1 MEPNFKQ
8 QPVAADAD
16 PRSPLTCFVCKK
28 QMAEN
33 RWYCRL
39 TQILTENSE
48 SHAAKIL
55 LCSPACA
62 SRHFAVSE
70 AEPTLNTQPKMKIL

>member
-1 MEPNFKQ
+1 MEPNFK

-39 TQILTENSE
+39 TQKVTEISE
-48 SHAAKIL
+48 YQAAKIL
-55 LCSPACA
+55 LCSPACT
-62 SRHFAVSE
+62 SRHSAVSE
-70 AEPTLNTQPKMKIL
+70 AEPTLNTELKTKIL